1 MANLD
6 TKKRKMYIR
15 WFLLRFGMVLF
26 DIFAVN
32 ISYYLALLIRFYVNF
47 EFNVWA
53 LRYLPVFQAFAPW
66 YTACC
71 IAVFAVLGLYNSMW
85 KYAGLND
92 MNRVLTASLITCIIQ
107 IIGTLAFFMR
117 MPITYYG
124 IGAAI
129 QFLLIAVSRF
139 SYRLFLI
146 EKGKI
151 VRGKKGTAVNVMVV
165 GVGESSRIVMKHLDR
180 DVTGNTHT
188 ACVLDF
194 EHSELGG
201 MMDGVPVIGGIDRI
215 PSAVKK
221 YHIDRVMLAD
231 SVIPQDLR
239 KSLRQVCGEIG
250 VEVQNFSGYF
260 QTAPSRITLKNLAE
274 YLDGSVA
281 VSADGK
287 TRSFPDGI
295 HAAEEIPEKYIV
307 KSIRAEDGNLHLD
320 LMKDILIPNDVNED
334 WVRSYVRETGEDIS
348 FF

>member
-1 MANLD
+1 
-6 TKKRKMYIR
+6 MYIR
-15 WFLLRFGMVLF
+15 WFLLRFGLVLF

-32 ISYYLALLIRFYVNF
+32 ISYYLALVIRFYVNF
-47 EFNVWA
+47 EFSGWGLVC
-53 LRYLPVFQAFAPW
+53 LPAFQGFAPW
-66 YTACC
+66 YTICC
-71 IAVFAVLGLYNSMW
+71 LVVFAALGLYNSMW

-107 IIGTLAFFMR
+107 IIGTLIFFMR

-124 IGAAI
+124 IGAVI
-129 QFLLIAVSRF
+129 QFLLIAASRF

-151 VRGKKGTAVNVMVV
+151 LRGKKGTAVNVMVV

-194 EHSELGG
+194 EHNEFGG

-231 SVIPQDLR
+231 SVIPQDIR
-239 KSLRQVCGEIG
+239 KSVRQVCEEIG

-274 YLDGSVA
+274 YLDGSIEIT
-281 VSADGK
+281 ADGK
-287 TRSFPDGI
+287 TSCFANGEA
-295 HAAEEIPEKYIV
+295 AAEGIPEKYIV
-307 KSIRAEDGNLHLD
+307 RSIRAADGKLHLD
-320 LMKDILIPNDVNED
+320 LIKDILVPNDVHED
-334 WVRSYVRETGEDIS
+334 WVKSYVQETGEDIS